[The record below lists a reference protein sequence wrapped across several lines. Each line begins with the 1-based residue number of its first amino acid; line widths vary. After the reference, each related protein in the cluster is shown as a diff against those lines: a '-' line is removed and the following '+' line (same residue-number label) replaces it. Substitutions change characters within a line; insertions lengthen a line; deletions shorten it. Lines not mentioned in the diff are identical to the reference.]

1 MGTRFVRQRYDKR
14 SFLFL
19 LPLFFALLSM
29 ASCGILEVGVEG
41 KGAPVSADPM
51 VTVAAVAAEN
61 AHLATRV
68 AALVGENAQ
77 QATQVAVLA
86 TDNAM
91 QSSQLATLATENAQL
106 GSQFAA
112 LATESAQQGSQIA
125 ALAGESTRQ
134 ATPVA
139 IATASTPAE
148 PWQWS
153 SAGTMTT
160 ARSFHTTTL
169 LLDGRVLLAA
179 GRSGGYPDV
188 SLSSAE
194 IYDPV
199 SGTFRA
205 TASLNTV
212 RHQHS
217 ATLLPDG
224 RVLVVGGYNP
234 SQGWLSSAEIYDPA
248 TGQWSITRPIFAHG
262 VTHTA
267 TLLKDG
273 RVLVMAGTIQ
283 SGSGGPDDRVE
294 IFDPKTNRWQQA
306 ALHENTGGNQTATLL
321 IDGRVLIA
329 GGSADPAIYDPT
341 SDTWQPAGSLAVDR
355 VFTRAVLLQD
365 GNVLLLG
372 GLHPQNA
379 GVINS
384 VEIYDPS
391 SNAWR
396 QAASLAQAR
405 FSHTATL
412 LPDGRV
418 LVTGGARLWE
428 TSWDDARA
436 ILSSVEMY
444 DPASDTWSALPPLQ
458 QARAGHT
465 ATLLPDGRVLV
476 TGGRAAHNGVLDSVE
491 ILKLEGR

>member
-1 MGTRFVRQRYDKR
+1 MV
-14 SFLFL
+14 
-19 LPLFFALLSM
+19 
-29 ASCGILEVGVEG
+29 SCGVFEVGVEG
-41 KGAPVSADPM
+41 EGAPMSGDPM
-51 VTVAAVAAEN
+51 ATVAALVPEN
-61 AHLATRV
+61 ARLATRV
-68 AALVGENAQ
+68 AALIGENAQ

-86 TDNAM
+86 TDNA
-91 QSSQLATLATENAQL
+91 QQASQLAALATENAL
-106 GSQFAA
+106 
-112 LATESAQQGSQIA
+112 QGSQIA
-125 ALAGESTRQ
+125 GLAGESSRQ

-139 IATASTPAE
+139 IPTASTPAE

-153 SAGTMTT
+153 SAGSMTT
-160 ARSFHTTTL
+160 ARSYHTATL
-169 LLDGRVLLAA
+169 LPDGRVLLAA
-179 GRSGGYPDV
+179 GQSGVFPDV

-224 RVLVVGGYNP
+224 RVLVIGGYNP
-234 SQGWLSSAEIYDPA
+234 SQRWLSSAEIYDPA
-248 TGQWSITRPIFAHG
+248 TGQWIITQPIFAHG

-273 RVLVMAGTIQ
+273 RVLVMAGAIQ
-283 SGSGGPDDRVE
+283 SGTGGPDDRVE

-306 ALHENTGGNQTATLL
+306 ALHENTGGNHTATLL
-321 IDGRVLIA
+321 PDGRVLIA
-329 GGSADPAIYDPT
+329 GGSADPAIYDPA
-341 SDTWQPAGSLAVDR
+341 SDTWQPAGSLAVER
-355 VFTRAVLLQD
+355 CFTRAVLLQD
-365 GNVLLLG
+365 GRVLLIG
-372 GLHPQNA
+372 GLLPQGGTA
-379 GVINS
+379 LNS
-384 VEIYDPS
+384 VEIYDPA

-396 QAASLAQAR
+396 QAAPLAQAR
-405 FSHTATL
+405 FEHTGTL

-418 LVTGGARLWE
+418 LVTGGTRLWDA
-428 TSWDDARA
+428 WDDPGAF
-436 ILSSVEMY
+436 LSSVEMY

-458 QARAGHT
+458 QARVEHT

-476 TGGRAAHNGVLDSVE
+476 TGGHATRNAFLDSVE